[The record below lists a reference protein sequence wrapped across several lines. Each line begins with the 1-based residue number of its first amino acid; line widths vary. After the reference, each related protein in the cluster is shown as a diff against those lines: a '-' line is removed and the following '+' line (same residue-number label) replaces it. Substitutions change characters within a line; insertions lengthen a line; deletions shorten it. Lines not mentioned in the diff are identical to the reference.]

1 MWVVVTVSVMS
12 GAWSFSSLTLGLTGY
27 DESSSHF
34 ITVSASTSEARMI
47 YLR

>member
-12 GAWSFSSLTLGLTGY
+12 GAWSFSSLTLGLAEY
-27 DESSSHF
+27 DDNRSHF

-47 YLR
+47 YVR